1 MPRGVLVATS
11 RWPSELVLVRH
22 GESLGNLA
30 DEQARER
37 GAQRLEIELRDADVP
52 LSDTGK
58 EQADAVGRLLAELG
72 TDDRPDVVVCS
83 PYRRA
88 AETAERALAGAAR
101 SGNGASLSGD
111 RASRSGNGASGVA
124 GGSGPAGPGDLVV
137 DERLRERDLGAFDRL
152 TWRGI
157 EAEYAAEA
165 QRRSHVGKF
174 YYQPPSGESWCDVT
188 LRVRSILA
196 DLREGY
202 EGRRVWLF
210 THQAVI
216 MSFRYVLE
224 DLTEAELLDI
234 DKRERL
240 PNCSVTRY
248 RAGDRAM
255 ELVSFA
261 DTGAVDRFG
270 AEHTEE
276 PSKGERSGETAAGV
290 HGDG

>member
-72 TDDRPDVVVCS
+72 TEDRPDVVVCS

-88 AETAERALAGAAR
+88 AETAERALAGAA
-101 SGNGASLSGD
+101 
-111 RASRSGNGASGVA
+111 RSGNGASGVA

-261 DTGAVDRFG
+261 DTGALDRFG

>member
-1 MPRGVLVATS
+1 MPRGALVTTS

-30 DEQARER
+30 DEQARE
-37 GAQRLEIELRDADVP
+37 ANAERLEIELRDADVP
-52 LSDTGK
+52 LSDTGR

-72 TDDRPDVVVCS
+72 ADDRPDVVVSS

-88 AETAERALAGAAR
+88 AETAERALTAVAR
-101 SGNGASLSGD
+101 SGD
-111 RASRSGNGASGVA
+111 GASGE
-124 GGSGPAGPGDLVV
+124 AGPDDLVV

-165 QRRSHVGKF
+165 QRRNHVGKF

-248 RAGDRAM
+248 RAGERAM
-255 ELVSFA
+255 RLVAFA
-261 DTGAVDRFG
+261 DTDAVDRFG

-276 PSKGERSGETAAGV
+276 PSKGERSGAAAAGV
-290 HGDG
+290 DVDG

>member
-1 MPRGVLVATS
+1 MPRGALVTTS

-30 DEQARER
+30 DQQARER
-37 GAQRLEIELRDADVP
+37 GAERLELELRDADVP

-72 TDDRPDVVVCS
+72 ADDRPDVVVSS

-101 SGNGASLSGD
+101 SGDG
-111 RASRSGNGASGVA
+111 RSGVA
-124 GGSGPAGPGDLVV
+124 GPDDLVV

-165 QRRSHVGKF
+165 QRRNHVGKF

-248 RAGDRAM
+248 RGAERAM
-255 ELVSFA
+255 ELVAFA
-261 DTGAVDRFG
+261 DTEAVDRFG

-276 PSKGERSGETAAGV
+276 PSKGERSGAAAAGEDV
-290 HGDG
+290 DG

>member
-1 MPRGVLVATS
+1 MPRGVLVTTT

-22 GESLGNLA
+22 GESIGNLA
-30 DEQARER
+30 DDKARESR
-37 GAQRLEIELRDADVP
+37 AERLDLELRDADVP
-52 LSDTGK
+52 LSDTG
-58 EQADAVGRLLAELG
+58 EGQAEAVGRHLAGLG
-72 TDDRPDVVVCS
+72 DDERPDIVVCS

-88 AETAERALAGAAR
+88 SQTAERALEAAGAE
-101 SGNGASLSGD
+101 
-111 RASRSGNGASGVA
+111 VE
-124 GGSGPAGPGDLVV
+124 LVV

-157 EAEYAAEA
+157 EAEYQQEA
-165 QRRSHVGKF
+165 QRRDHVGKF

-188 LRVRSILA
+188 LRVRSLLA

-224 DLTEAELLDI
+224 SLTEQELLDI

-240 PNCSVTRY
+240 PNCSMTTY
-248 RAGDRAM
+248 RRGDRAL
-255 ELVSFA
+255 ELASFA
-261 DTGAVDRFG
+261 DTGAVDRSRVDRT
-270 AEHTEE
+270 AE
-276 PSKGERSGETAAGV
+276 PSKSERAG
-290 HGDG
+290 HDG

>member
-1 MPRGVLVATS
+1 MRK
-11 RWPSELVLVRH
+11 
-22 GESLGNLA
+22 
-30 DEQARER
+30 
-37 GAQRLEIELRDADVP
+37 RLELDLRDADVP

-58 EQADAVGRLLAELG
+58 EQADAVGRHLSELG
-72 TDDRPDVVVCS
+72 AGSRPDVVVCS

-88 AETAERALAGAAR
+88 AETAERALALAAR
-101 SGNGASLSGD
+101 SGD
-111 RASRSGNGASGVA
+111 GASGVD
-124 GGSGPAGPGDLVV
+124 GPDDLVV

-165 QRRSHVGKF
+165 QRRNHVGKF

-188 LRVRSILA
+188 LRVRSILS
-196 DLREGY
+196 DLREGW
-202 EGRRVWLF
+202 EGKRVWLF

-240 PNCSVTRY
+240 PNCSMTTY
-248 RAGDRAM
+248 RAGERAM
-255 ELVSFA
+255 QLVGFA
-261 DTGAVDRFG
+261 ETEAVDRFG
-270 AEHTEE
+270 AERTEE
-276 PSKGERSGETAAGV
+276 PTKGERSGEAAAAV